1 MTALPGEVDEHLTQ
15 CRVVRVA
22 AQLPSGLPLVVPLWF
37 VRRQGRFCLTQRDGS
52 PLVRAV
58 SSRPEVL
65 LLFDPDGAVGE
76 RRVLRVRGRARVVH
90 HRSALLR
97 ILPRQA
103 ARYHLNPG
111 ALRGYVRHPR
121 SVAPI
126 TRYYIERARR
136 SAVVE
141 IDVLGTEFVLAPRTS
156 C

>member
-1 MTALPGEVDEHLTQ
+1 M
-15 CRVVRVA
+15 
-22 AQLPSGLPLVVPLWF
+22 
-37 VRRQGRFCLTQRDGS
+37 
-52 PLVRAV
+52 RAV
-58 SSRPEVL
+58 SSQPEVL

-90 HRSALLR
+90 DRSALLR

-103 ARYHLNPG
+103 TRYHLNPG

-126 TRYYIERARR
+126 ARYYIERARR

-141 IDVLGTEFVLAPRTS
+141 VDVLGAEFVLAPRPS
-156 C
+156 G